1 MARILIAGAGLAG
14 RLCAWALSRTG
25 HAVTVC
31 DPSPDAGA
39 RFDGTGAAAFTAAGM
54 LSPLAEQ
61 EQGGARVAA
70 WGWRSLTLWTGIVQA
85 LRPLEVP
92 FRRDGSLLLAHR
104 SDLGSAQR
112 ILALIPGSEALS
124 ASALQALEPT
134 LVPGLH
140 GWLLPEEGLI
150 GPVAAMRALL
160 QSAPHVDWRWGC
172 AVQAVMPCALVLT
185 SGERLA
191 ADWVIDTR
199 GLGAAPDL
207 PVRGVR
213 GEIVTLSLPGHGLR
227 RPVRLLHPRHRVYL
241 VPRTADELAVGASE
255 IESEDRSP
263 VSLRSAVE
271 LMAAAHSVMPALTEA
286 RILRLDRHLRPAL
299 PDNLPALAHAPGLLR
314 LNGLY
319 RHGWLLAPA
328 MVEHM
333 LGGAGLASLHA
344 LAQVAPIT
352 AAAAAAGAAPAA
364 VPHQQS
370 PLRPPVGER
379 TIPPTPPT
387 PPTPAFPP
395 AFPPASPP
403 AFSPLSPLAGIPLP
417 PSSS

>member
-1 MARILIAGAGLAG
+1 MARIVIAGAGLAG

-31 DPSPDAGA
+31 DPSPDASP

-61 EQGGARVAA
+61 EQGGTQVAA
-70 WGWRSLTLWTGIVQA
+70 WGWRSLTLWAGLVQA
-85 LRPLEVP
+85 LRPMDVP

-104 SDLGSAQR
+104 SDLGAAQR
-112 ILALIPGSEALS
+112 ILALIPGAEVLTG
-124 ASALQALEPT
+124 SALQALEPT

-150 GPVAAMRALL
+150 GPVAAMQALL
-160 QSAPHVDWRWGC
+160 QSAPHVDWRWDH
-172 AVQAVMPCALVLT
+172 AVTTVMPGAAVLA

-199 GLGAAPDL
+199 GLGATPDL

-271 LMAAAHSVMPALTEA
+271 LMAAAHSVMPALAEA

-299 PDNLPALAHAPGLLR
+299 PDNLPVLHHAPGLLR

-328 MVEHM
+328 LVEQM
-333 LGGAGLASLHA
+333 LGRAGLASLHA
-344 LAQVAPIT
+344 LAQVPPMTTAETATAAVAATTAT
-352 AAAAAAGAAPAA
+352 AAATATATATAATAAM
-364 VPHQQS
+364 PH
-370 PLRPPVGER
+370 PPWHLRPPAGE
-379 TIPPTPPT
+379 TTL
-387 PPTPAFPP
+387 PPTPAP
-395 AFPPASPP
+395 
-403 AFSPLSPLAGIPLP
+403 PLAGVPLP
-417 PSSS
+417 PWSS

>member
-1 MARILIAGAGLAG
+1 MARIVIAGAGLAG
-14 RLCAWALSRTG
+14 RLCAWALVRSG

-31 DPSPDAGA
+31 DPSPDAQPH
-39 RFDGTGAAAFTAAGM
+39 FDGTGAAAFAAAGM

-70 WGWRSLTLWTGIVQA
+70 WGWRSLTLWAGLVQA
-85 LRPLEVP
+85 LRPAEVP

-104 SDLGSAQR
+104 SDLGAAQR
-112 ILALIPGSEALS
+112 ILALIPGA
-124 ASALQALEPT
+124 QALDSNALHSLEPA

-140 GWLLPEEGLI
+140 GWLLPGEGLI
-150 GPVAAMRALL
+150 GPVAAMHALAQAL
-160 QSAPHVDWRWGC
+160 TPAPTQSGISVDWRWGC
-172 AVQAVMPCALVLT
+172 PVLSVSPGQARLA
-185 SGERLA
+185 SGEWLR

-199 GLGAAPDL
+199 GLGTAPDL

-241 VPRTADELAVGASE
+241 VPRTDEELAVGASE
-255 IESEDRSP
+255 IESGDRSP

-271 LMAAAHSVMPALTEA
+271 LMAAAHSIVPALAEA

-299 PDNLPALAHAPGLLR
+299 PDNLPMTHHEPGLLR

-328 MVEHM
+328 LVEQ
-333 LGGAGLASLHA
+333 LLAAAGLAQLHA
-344 LAQVAPIT
+344 LVN
-352 AAAAAAGAAPAA
+352 
-364 VPHQQS
+364 V
-370 PLRPPVGER
+370 RPP
-379 TIPPTPPT
+379 
-387 PPTPAFPP
+387 
-395 AFPPASPP
+395 S
-403 AFSPLSPLAGIPLP
+403 LSLSAP
-417 PSSS
+417 

>member
-1 MARILIAGAGLAG
+1 MARIVIAGGGLAG

-25 HAVTVC
+25 HAVTVY
-31 DPSPDAGA
+31 DASPDAA
-39 RFDGTGAAAFTAAGM
+39 PRFDGTGAAAFTAAGM

-61 EQGGARVAA
+61 EQGGAQVAA
-70 WGWRSLTLWTGIVQA
+70 WGWRSLTLWGGIVQA
-85 LRPLEVP
+85 LRPVEVP

-104 SDLGSAQR
+104 SDLGAAQR
-112 ILALIPGSEALS
+112 ILALIPGAEALTGS
-124 ASALQALEPT
+124 DLLALEPT

-140 GWLLPEEGLI
+140 GWLLPDEGLI
-150 GPVAAMRALL
+150 GPVAAMQALL
-160 QSAPHVDWRWGC
+160 QSAPDVDWRWGH
-172 AVQAVMPCALVLT
+172 AVETVMPGAAVLA

-199 GLGAAPDL
+199 GLGATPDL

-271 LMAAAHSVMPALTEA
+271 LMAAAHSVMPALAEA

-299 PDNLPALAHAPGLLR
+299 PDNLPVVHHAPGLLR

-328 MVEHM
+328 LVEQM
-333 LGGAGLASLHA
+333 LGCAGLASLHG
-344 LAQVAPIT
+344 LAQVPPMT
-352 AAAAAAGAAPAA
+352 AAAASASASAAAAVAASASAYSPAPAPAPATATAPASAPAA
-364 VPHQQS
+364 AAAFAT
-370 PLRPPVGER
+370 VGS
-379 TIPPTPPT
+379 
-387 PPTPAFPP
+387 
-395 AFPPASPP
+395 ASP
-403 AFSPLSPLAGIPLP
+403 SLS
-417 PSSS
+417 S